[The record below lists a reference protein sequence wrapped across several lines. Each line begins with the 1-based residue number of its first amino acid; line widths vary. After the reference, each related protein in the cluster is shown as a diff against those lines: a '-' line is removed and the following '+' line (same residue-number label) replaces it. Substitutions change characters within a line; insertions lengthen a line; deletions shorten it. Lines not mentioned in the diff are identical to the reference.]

1 MPLDPMDP
9 TMQTSEKASRPTLIV
24 MGVTGSGKTS
34 VGSVLAQRL
43 GVDFVDGDDLHP
55 AANVAKMKR
64 GEPLEDADR
73 WPWLDR
79 VGAVLGDGAA
89 HRAGV
94 VVTCSAL
101 RRVYRDRIR
110 AGAAGAEPCFLFL
123 DIAPDVSAAR
133 LMGRKGHFMPV
144 SLVRSQFDTLERPAA
159 DETDVLTIEETHG
172 VEETADK
179 AVEALAR
186 AGEAR

>member
-1 MPLDPMDP
+1 
-9 TMQTSEKASRPTLIV
+9 MQNSEKSSRPTLVV

-34 VGSVLAQRL
+34 VGAVLAQRL

-55 AANVAKMKR
+55 AANVAKMQR
-64 GEPLEDADR
+64 GEPLQDADR

-79 VGAVLGDGAA
+79 VGAVLRDGAA
-89 HRAGV
+89 HPAGV

-110 AGAAGAEPCFLFL
+110 AGAKDTHPRFMFL
-123 DIAPDVSAAR
+123 DIAPEVSAAR

-144 SLVRSQFDTLERPAA
+144 SLVRSQFETLERPAP
-159 DETDVLTIEETHG
+159 DETDILTIEETHG
-172 VEETADK
+172 IEETATK
-179 AVEALAR
+179 AMDALWPAR
-186 AGEAR
+186 QVR